1 MKKYLAIILCLVLA
15 LSLFGCGG
23 SDNGGGGTETSE
35 AEPVVITL
43 GHALSDGTPA
53 SNGINAFAER
63 VAEETE
69 GRVSFDIYPNSQ
81 LGNETEMI
89 EQMQLG
95 QLDAG
100 AIMVG
105 TFQTIDKRFA
115 IEDLPYAWNGI
126 ESARAAYDGAWGDY
140 LADMIADQ
148 GMTQIAYVEWGFRHM
163 TSNVK
168 PIRVPE
174 DMKGLNIRI
183 SPAALRE
190 DAFKQVGAIPTQM
203 SFSELY
209 SALQTGVV
217 QAQENPLP
225 TIVAAGFAEVQKYL
239 SLTGHFYNTVM
250 FVVNTDVWNK
260 ISADDQAI
268 ILAAAAD
275 MEKDVRV
282 NNDASVEAN
291 LQALRDAGME
301 INDDVDTAAFREAM
315 LPVYDKWEN
324 EVFGT
329 ELMDVYRAASGW

>member
-1 MKKYLAIILCLVLA
+1 MKKFLAITLCLIMA

-23 SDNGGGGTETSE
+23 SGNAGGEGGE

-53 SNGINAFAER
+53 SNGINDFAAR
-63 VAEETE
+63 VEKETE

-105 TFQTIDKRFA
+105 TFQTIDQRFA
-115 IEDLPYAWNGI
+115 VEDLPYAWNGI
-126 ESARAAYDGAWGDY
+126 EAARAAYDGEWGDF
-140 LADMIADQ
+140 LANLIAEQ
-148 GMTQIAYVEWGFRHM
+148 GMTEIAYVEWGFRHM
-163 TSNVK
+163 TSNIK
-168 PIRVPE
+168 PIREPE

-190 DAFKQVGAIPTQM
+190 DAFKQVGAVPTQM

-217 QAQENPLP
+217 DAQENPLP

-260 ISADDQAI
+260 ISPEDQAI
-268 ILAAAAD
+268 ILAAAED
-275 MEKDVRV
+275 MEKEVRV

-315 LPVYDKWEN
+315 LPVYDKWEAD
-324 EVFGT
+324 VFGT
-329 ELMDVYRAASGW
+329 EMMDIYRAASGW

>member
-1 MKKYLAIILCLVLA
+1 MKKFAVVLLCLVLA
-15 LSLFGCGG
+15 LGLFGCGG
-23 SDNGGGGTETSE
+23 TNNGGGENTEN
-35 AEPVVITL
+35 EPVVITL

-53 SNGINAFAER
+53 SDGINDFAAR
-63 VAEETE
+63 VEEETE

-81 LGNETEMI
+81 LGSETEMI

-105 TFQTIDKRFA
+105 TFQTIDQRFA
-115 IEDLPYAWNGI
+115 VEDLPYAWNGI
-126 ESARAAYDGAWGDY
+126 EAARAAYDGQWGDF
-140 LADMIADQ
+140 LAGLISEQ
-148 GMTQIAYVEWGFRHM
+148 GMTEIAYVEWGFRHM
-163 TSNVK
+163 TSNIK
-168 PIRVPE
+168 PIKEPE

-217 QAQENPLP
+217 DAQENPLP

-260 ISADDQAI
+260 ISPEDQAI
-268 ILAAAAD
+268 ILAAAED
-275 MEKDVRV
+275 MEKEVRV
-282 NNDASVEAN
+282 NNDASVESN

-315 LPVYDKWEN
+315 LPVYDKWEE

-329 ELMDVYRAASGW
+329 EMMDIYRAACGW

>member
-1 MKKYLAIILCLVLA
+1 MKKFLAIVLCLVMA

-23 SDNGGGGTETSE
+23 SGNAGGEGSE
-35 AEPVVITL
+35 GAEPVVITL

-53 SNGINAFAER
+53 SNGINDFAAR
-63 VAEETE
+63 VEKETE

-105 TFQTIDKRFA
+105 TFQTIDQKFA
-115 IEDLPYAWNGI
+115 IEDLPYMWNGI
-126 ESARAAYDGAWGDY
+126 ESARAAYDGAFGDY
-140 LADMIADQ
+140 MADLISQ
-148 GMTQIAYVEWGFRHM
+148 YGMTEIAYVEWGFRHI
-163 TSNVK
+163 TNNK
-168 PIRVPE
+168 GPIVEPE

-217 QAQENPLP
+217 EAQENPLP
-225 TIVAAGFAEVQKYL
+225 TIVAAGFAEVQDYL

-250 FVVNTDVWNK
+250 FVINTDVWNK
-260 ISADDQAI
+260 ISEEDQAI
-268 ILAAAAD
+268 ILAAAKD
-275 MEKDVRV
+275 MEKEVRV
-282 NNDASVEAN
+282 NNDASTEAN
-291 LQALRDAGME
+291 IQALKDAGMQV
-301 INDDVDTAAFREAM
+301 NDDVDKEAFREAM
-315 LPVYDKWEN
+315 LPVYDKWEKD
-324 EVFGT
+324 VFGE
-329 ELMDVYRAASGW
+329 ELMDVYRSCSGW